1 MKNYFWWCIS
11 SKITFLMVPWWWSFL
26 WGYLQWMPP
35 RLEQVH
41 EEAVEHYFSKIDDP
55 RWEHLN
61 LPPKTFVW
69 KKYWVQALIEVLGN
83 DLNKPRW
90 WSKQHIISSLES
102 LCRLETTDETKV
114 NMPHRSPFITTQTL
128 CCLFMKLYLIY
139 NSYSRPVVVMIS
151 FVSVTAHEICMR
163 NQRFCHHQR

>member
-1 MKNYFWWCIS
+1 MGILAVDA
-11 SKITFLMVPWWWSFL
+11 SKAGTSAWGGRWTIFLQNWWSTVGRFKPTA
-26 WGYLQWMPP
+26 Q
-35 RLEQVH
+35 
-41 EEAVEHYFSKIDDP
+41 
-55 RWEHLN
+55 
-61 LPPKTFVW
+61 TFAS
-69 KKYWVQALIEVLGN
+69 KKYWVQALIAILGN
-83 DLNKPRW
+83 SRTEPRW

-139 NSYSRPVVVMIS
+139 NNYSRPVVVMIS